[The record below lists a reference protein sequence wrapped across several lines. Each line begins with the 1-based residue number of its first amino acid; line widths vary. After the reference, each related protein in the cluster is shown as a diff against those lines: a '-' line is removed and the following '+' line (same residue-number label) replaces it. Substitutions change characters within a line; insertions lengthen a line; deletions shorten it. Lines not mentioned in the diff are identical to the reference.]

1 VTTVDDQP
9 AASDDAPGLASAVV
23 ARLPGLALLV
33 LVALAARAAG
43 LFVPGVNA
51 LLASVAIGII
61 VVNVVGVPDVL
72 DPGVATHK
80 LWLETGIV
88 LMGARISVESLL
100 GAGVE
105 LTLLVV
111 VAAAGM
117 VLLVEALSRTLFDVP
132 RELGALLAAGSG
144 ICGVSAV
151 AGVAGSIRANEDHVA
166 YATATILLFDAVT
179 LFVYPVLGSVLS
191 LSDQVFGVWAGL
203 TMFSTGPVTAAGF
216 AFSETAG
223 HWATVTKLTRNLLLG
238 VLVGVYSLRYAEGER
253 GASAFS
259 PRALWASFPKFV
271 LGFFAVMVLTSTAL
285 VSPTTTEQLT
295 NAYQWL
301 FLVAF
306 AGLGLSV
313 DVEDLLNTGA
323 RPVALVCTAF
333 VVGSAAL
340 LVLVGLLFGA

>member
-1 VTTVDDQP
+1 MEDEPATDDRT
-9 AASDDAPGLASAVV
+9 PGLASAVA
-23 ARLPGLALLV
+23 ARLPGLAV
-33 LVALAARAAG
+33 LVVIALAARAAG
-43 LFVPGVNA
+43 LLLPGVNA
-51 LLASVAIGII
+51 LLASVAIGIL
-61 VVNVVGVPDVL
+61 VVNVVGVPDIL

-80 LWLETGIV
+80 RWLEIGIV
-88 LMGARISVESLL
+88 LMGARISVGSLL
-100 GAGVE
+100 DAGVE
-105 LTLLVV
+105 LTVLVV
-111 VAAAGM
+111 VAATGM
-117 VLLVEALSRTLFDVP
+117 VVLVEALSGTVFDVP
-132 RELGALLAAGSG
+132 EKLGSLLAAGSG

-179 LFVYPVLGSVLS
+179 LFAYPVLGSVLS

-238 VLVGVYSLRYAEGER
+238 VFVGVYSLRYAEGGR
-253 GASAFS
+253 GASALS
-259 PRALWASFPKFV
+259 PRVFWRSFPTFV

-285 VSPTTTEQLT
+285 VSPTTTAQLT
-295 NAYQWL
+295 NAYHWL

-313 DVEDLLNTGA
+313 DVEDLLDTGV

-333 VVGSAAL
+333 VVGSAVT
-340 LVLVGLLFGA
+340 LVLVGLLFGP

>member
-1 VTTVDDQP
+1 VTAVDDQP
-9 AASDDAPGLASAVV
+9 ATDDGVSGVASAV
-23 ARLPGLALLV
+23 ATLLPGIAV
-33 LVALAARAAG
+33 LVAVAFAARTAD
-43 LFVPGVNA
+43 LLIPGVNA
-51 LLASVAIGII
+51 LLASVAIGIL
-61 VVNVVGVPDVL
+61 VVNVVGLPDIL
-72 DPGVATHK
+72 DPGVATHQ

-88 LMGARISVESLL
+88 LMGARISLESLL
-100 GAGVE
+100 GAGLE
-105 LTLLVV
+105 LTLLVA
-111 VAAAGM
+111 VAATGM
-117 VLLVEALSRTLFDVP
+117 VLLVEALSGTVFDVP
-132 RELGALLAAGSG
+132 GKLGALLAAGSG

-151 AGVAGSIRANEDHVA
+151 AGVAGSIHANEDHVA

-179 LFVYPVLGSVLS
+179 LFAYPVLGSLLS
-191 LSDQVFGVWAGL
+191 LSDQMFGVWAGL

-238 VLVGVYSLRYAEGER
+238 VLVGVYSLRYAGNER
-253 GASAFS
+253 DASAFS

-285 VSPTTTEQLT
+285 VSPGTTEELT

-313 DVEDLLNTGA
+313 DVDDLLDTGVK
-323 RPVALVCTAF
+323 PVALVLTAF
-333 VVGSAAL
+333 VVGSAVL
-340 LVLVGLLFGA
+340 LVLVGVLFGA